1 MKPGKPDLVSGD
13 LSAELAIAATRRA
26 KIICTIGPSC
36 NTEARLREMMQLG
49 MDVARLN
56 FSHGTHPE
64 HARNIAR
71 LRRAAKKE
79 NRTICILQ
87 DLQGPKIRTGR
98 LKDSEPVLIKTSSLV
113 TITPRDIPGTPILI
127 STTFQGLAQE
137 VRPGSRILLSD
148 GLIELRVTQVRGSDV
163 ECEVVNGGMLAEHQG
178 INLPGAALSIP
189 ALTGKDRA
197 DLEFGLKHGVDM
209 VALSFVRSASDVR
222 TVKEIVRENGRDVP
236 VIAKLEKPQ
245 ALKRLEEIFEA
256 SDGVMVARGD
266 LGVEMPAEKV
276 PVIQKYVIRRAAD
289 WRKPVIIATQML
301 ESMIENPRPTRA
313 EASDVANAVFDGT
326 DAVMLSAETATGLY
340 PRETVAMMARI
351 VVEAE
356 SNMAEFTQPRRRQQ
370 RRLSIAEAICESM
383 AHAAEDLHMGAIAV
397 FTETG
402 NTALLISKYRPQAE
416 IYAFC
421 RTLAVC
427 NRLNLLWGV
436 QPVVRGTGADRG
448 RDAVSGGAGIA
459 PTGAGKDG
467 RRAGSGGGDAD
478 GVRINQLHAPSP
490 GDGRRREQNFAAQT
504 AAQGEWEETEVAS
517 DHLPRAACLHSR
529 FDRAEFEKPSCKC
542 SVPSSQL
549 VLHDGWLPRL

>member
-1 MKPGKPDLVSGD
+1 M
-13 LSAELAIAATRRA
+13 
-26 KIICTIGPSC
+26 
-36 NTEARLREMMQLG
+36 
-49 MDVARLN
+49 
-56 FSHGTHPE
+56 
-64 HARNIAR
+64 
-71 LRRAAKKE
+71 
-79 NRTICILQ
+79 
-87 DLQGPKIRTGR
+87 
-98 LKDSEPVLIKTSSLV
+98 
-113 TITPRDIPGTPILI
+113 
-127 STTFQGLAQE
+127 
-137 VRPGSRILLSD
+137 RPGSRILLSD
-148 GLIELRVTQVRGSDV
+148 GLIELRVKQVRGSDV
-163 ECEVVNGGMLAEHQG
+163 ECEVVNGGLLAEHQG

-209 VALSFVRSASDVR
+209 VALSFVRSAGDVR
-222 TVKEIVRENGRDVP
+222 TVKQIISERGRDVP

-256 SDGVMVARGD
+256 ADGVMVARGD

-370 RRLSIAEAICESM
+370 RRLSIAEAICESI

-397 FTETG
+397 FTESG

-421 RTLAVC
+421 RTLD
-427 NRLNLLWGV
+427 GV
-436 QPVVRGTGADRG
+436 QSPEPVVGGAAGGAGAGADRG
-448 RDAVSGGAGIA
+448 RDAVGGGAGIA
-459 PTGAGKDG
+459 APGPGEDG
-467 RRAGSGGGDAD
+467 RRSRGGGGDAD
-478 GVRINQLHAPSP
+478 GIRVNQLHAPAP
-490 GDGRRREQNFAAQT
+490 GDGRRRAQNFAAQA
-504 AAQGEWEETEVAS
+504 AAQGEREEAEVAS
-517 DHLPRAACLHSR
+517 DTVSGDAGFARASI
-529 FDRAEFEKPSCKC
+529 
-542 SVPSSQL
+542 
-549 VLHDGWLPRL
+549 G